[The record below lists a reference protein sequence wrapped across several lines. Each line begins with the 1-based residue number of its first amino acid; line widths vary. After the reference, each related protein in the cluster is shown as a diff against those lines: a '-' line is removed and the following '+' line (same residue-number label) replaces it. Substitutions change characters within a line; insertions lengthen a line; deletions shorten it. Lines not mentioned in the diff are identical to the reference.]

1 MITSVSSA
9 ARPRVREQRSP
20 DNRGVPDWTLHR
32 HGGYAHEHAHAS
44 PHRHFRHPRRSRPVQ
59 RRDSPSHRHEHGHS
73 HGLVDDSIKRS
84 RAGLRTVSVSLAILA
99 ATAAIQAAIYVA
111 TGSVALLADLI
122 HNFGDALTAVP
133 LGAAF
138 LLRSARAER
147 YAGLGVV
154 LAILVSACVA
164 GAFAIERLI
173 NPHDPEYLLAL
184 GLAGAVGFA
193 GNELAAQVRLG
204 AGRRLESPALVADG
218 YHARTDGLVSLGVML
233 SAALV
238 ALGVPLAD
246 PVIAIAITAI
256 ISRITWQSWLTVT
269 GRSHSH

>member
-1 MITSVSSA
+1 M
-9 ARPRVREQRSP
+9 
-20 DNRGVPDWTLHR
+20 
-32 HGGYAHEHAHAS
+32 
-44 PHRHFRHPRRSRPVQ
+44 
-59 RRDSPSHRHEHGHS
+59 
-73 HGLVDDSIKRS
+73 
-84 RAGLRTVSVSLAILA
+84 LA

-147 YAGLGVV
+147 YAGLAVV

-164 GAFAIERLI
+164 GVFAIEKI
-173 NPHDPEYLLAL
+173 ISPQAPGHLLAL
-184 GLAGAVGFA
+184 GIAGAVGFA
-193 GNELAAQVRLG
+193 GNEVAAQVRFG
-204 AGRRLESPALVADG
+204 AGRRLDSAALIADG
-218 YHARTDGLVSLGVML
+218 YHARTDGFVSLGVML

-246 PVIAIAITAI
+246 PIIAIVITLI
-256 ISRITWQSWLTVT
+256 ILRITWQSWLTVS
-269 GRSHSH
+269 GRVHSHGVRPDRGGGRCWSSRGSGSKLRARENYPG